1 MTLRRRLVIAVAA
14 LIAVLT
20 VAGLAVLGLQRTY
33 LLGRVDAEL
42 RALST
47 SPRALLLAAQRG
59 DATTAVDPTT
69 SVLSTVYLGRLSPT
83 GRLMTVSAPAADPE
97 LVPDL
102 PEDPQID
109 TPTTRSTSTG
119 NAARVRVL
127 VVDLDK
133 GRGQAVLAVP
143 LSGFDAATRRLAL
156 TLMLTAFVVLIVLT
170 LVVSWVNRLGL
181 RPIAEMTAA
190 AEAITAGDRARRVPS
205 GPPGSEAEHLG
216 SALNAMLD
224 ATAASET
231 QMRRFIADAS
241 HELRT
246 PLTALQGYA
255 ALHAARPPGPLDAT
269 GRADVDDAMRRM
281 GEESARMRRLV
292 EGLLE
297 LAALEQPAA
306 LHRTRIDLVPLVTDI
321 AADLRVIAPD
331 RAITVTNPASV
342 TVLADRDRLTQAII
356 ALTANAVRHTPA
368 GTPITIALDDTA
380 GQVSIEVGDAGPG
393 IPQADVPHVLERF
406 YRVDRSRSAGSG
418 GSGLGLAI
426 VDAIARAHAGTV
438 TIHSSPGEG
447 TRARIT
453 LGQRPQDATTGAAAS
468 G

>member
-20 VAGLAVLGLQRTY
+20 AAGFAVLGLQRTY

-42 RALST
+42 QALAT
-47 SPRALLLAAQRG
+47 SPRALLLAAQRD
-59 DATTAVDPTT
+59 DATAAIDPTT
-69 SVLSTVYLGRLSPT
+69 SALSAVYLGRLSPT
-83 GRLMTVSAPAADPE
+83 GRLTTVSAPAADPE

-102 PEDPQID
+102 PDDLQIG
-109 TPTTRSTSTG
+109 TATTQSTSAG
-119 NAARVRVL
+119 KAVRVRVL
-127 VVDLDK
+127 IVDLDT

-143 LSGFDAATRRLAL
+143 LSGFDGATRRLAL

-170 LVVSWVNRLGL
+170 LVVSWVDRLGL
-181 RPIAEMTAA
+181 RPIADMTEA
-190 AEAITAGDRARRVPS
+190 AEAITAGDRERRVPA
-205 GPPGSEAEHLG
+205 GPAGSEAEHLG

-224 ATAASET
+224 ATAASEA
-231 QMRRFIADAS
+231 QMRRFVADAS

-246 PLTALQGYA
+246 PLTTLQGYA
-255 ALHAARPPGPLDAT
+255 ALHAARPPGPLDAA

-281 GEESARMRRLV
+281 GAESARMRRLV

-297 LAALEQPAA
+297 LADLEQPAA
-306 LHRTRIDLVPLVTDI
+306 LHLTRIDLIPLVADI

-331 RAITVTNPASV
+331 RAVTVTAPESISV
-342 TVLADRDRLTQAII
+342 VADRDRLTQAII
-356 ALTANAVRHTPA
+356 ALTANAVRHTPP

-380 GQVSIEVGDAGPG
+380 GRVSIEVRDAGPG
-393 IPQADVPHVLERF
+393 IPSADLPHVLERF

-426 VDAIARAHAGTV
+426 VDAIARAHGGSV
-438 TIHSSPGEG
+438 TIHSSPGKG
-447 TRARIT
+447 TQVRIT
-453 LGQRPQDATTGAAAS
+453 ADQQAVDSTTGASAS
-468 G
+468 A